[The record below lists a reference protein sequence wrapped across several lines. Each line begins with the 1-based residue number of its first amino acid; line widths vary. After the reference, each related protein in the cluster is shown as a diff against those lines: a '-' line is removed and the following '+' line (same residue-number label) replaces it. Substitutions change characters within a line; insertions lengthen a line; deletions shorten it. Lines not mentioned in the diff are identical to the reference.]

1 MTTEFF
7 ISIEIRV
14 LGQPILYLTR
24 EGTLVGTLVSNP
36 ELIKPK
42 WSTTALNTYDQ
53 ATVCNLVGFEM
64 QQFLNYK
71 NLKVQSWATL
81 VGSIT
86 HISQTREQWPTKAN

>member
-7 ISIEIRV
+7 IFIEIRV

-24 EGTLVGTLVSNP
+24 KGTLVGALVSNP

-42 WSTTALNTYDQ
+42 WSTTGLNTYDH
-53 ATVCNLVGFEM
+53 ATVFNLVGFEM

-71 NLKVQSWATL
+71 KPESSELGNT
-81 VGSIT
+81 GGIHHHPHFT
-86 HISQTREQWPTKAN
+86 D

>member
-1 MTTEFF
+1 MTTESF

-24 EGTLVGTLVSNP
+24 EGTLVGALASNP

-42 WSTTALNTYDQ
+42 WSTTGLNTYDH
-53 ATVCNLVGFEM
+53 AAVFNLVGFEM

-86 HISQTREQWPTKAN
+86 HISQTREQWPSRAK